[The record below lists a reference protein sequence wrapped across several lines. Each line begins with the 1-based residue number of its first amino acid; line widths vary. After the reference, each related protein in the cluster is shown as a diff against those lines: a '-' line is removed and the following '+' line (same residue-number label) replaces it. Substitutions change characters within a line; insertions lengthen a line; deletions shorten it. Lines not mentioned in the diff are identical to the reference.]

1 MPQIYV
7 VQTGS
12 VALVAAT
19 AKTVLGLATPST
31 QDAQLIKV
39 RFSFDGS
46 ISTGANVKVELLTW
60 TADGTGTSITPFL
73 YGENQQK
80 AALSTA
86 KGAYSA
92 EPTSIT
98 VRDVFWLPPN
108 VAPYSEYDP
117 LGQELELPESK
128 FYGWRLTSPS
138 ANNVAITAWIK
149 E

>member
-7 VQTGS
+7 VSTGS

-19 AKTVLGLATPST
+19 AKTVIGLATLST
-31 QDAQLIKV
+31 QDAQVVKI

-46 ISTGANVKVELLTW
+46 VATGNNVKVELLTW

-73 YGENQQK
+73 YGENQNK
-80 AALSTA
+80 AALTTA
-86 KGAYSA
+86 KGNYSA

-98 VRDVFWLPPN
+98 VRDMFWLPPN
-108 VAPYSEYDP
+108 IAPYAEYDP
-117 LGQELELPESK
+117 LGQELEMPESK
-128 FYGWRLTSPS
+128 FYGFRLTSPS
-138 ANNVAITAWIK
+138 ANNVAITAFVK